1 MIDFIQKQ
9 LEATD
14 RLLKSMEQD
23 HKERMEVVQLW
34 AQMNA
39 NLIQKLADR
48 DKLIEELRAAVAEF
62 KK

>member
-1 MIDFIQKQ
+1 
-9 LEATD
+9 
-14 RLLKSMEQD
+14 MEQD